1 MSRIA
6 PDRAGKA
13 PDSRRHVSSGSIRG
27 ALVGSLLLFLTLPTH
42 AAPSAAA
49 PRQVLVLQS
58 MDRGSLV
65 FDTVTADFRAALL
78 RRLGTSV
85 TLFDFVVV
93 PAGLTATPREPVID
107 YLQSIYSREPPE
119 LIVTI
124 GGPAAAFA
132 RSNRQQLFPQTPVLF
147 AAVEERFLGDRPLG
161 ENETSVTVSIDYPGV
176 IEDILRLL
184 PETRNVFFVMGS
196 GPVAAF
202 WQTELQRNF
211 DSFGNRLTFIW
222 SQDLSYEQTLQ
233 RAESLPPHSAIFYLT
248 AGTFAT
254 GSWQGDEKTLADL
267 SARANAPI
275 FGALSPWLGAGVV
288 GGRLL
293 DLDDI
298 GDVMADV
305 VVRILNGESP
315 GSIRIPPKSRGPGV
329 FDARLLRRWNIDES
343 RLPPGSDVR
352 FRNPSLWR
360 DYRDEVLGAL
370 AVLSLQALLIV
381 GLLYQRRARH
391 RAEAASRRHLTLA
404 ADANRRITIAALTSS
419 MVHELSQPL
428 ASILN
433 NAEAA
438 EMMMA
443 SNRSTPEL
451 LREILADIRT
461 ADARATDIV
470 NRYRAMLRHR
480 ELETEQIDIHAVV
493 RDSLTFL
500 AHDTKR
506 RQIQVDVD
514 LAPVPCIVIGDQV
527 LLQQV
532 VVNLMMNAMD
542 AMVETAADRRRI
554 TVSDVVGPG
563 SVKLS
568 VRDAGTGLPAGSDG
582 TLFQPFVTTKAT
594 GIGIGLTIVRT
605 IVEAHG
611 GRIDAHNNDDRGAT
625 FTVTLPCNEVST
637 VA

>member
-1 MSRIA
+1 
-6 PDRAGKA
+6 
-13 PDSRRHVSSGSIRG
+13 
-27 ALVGSLLLFLTLPTH
+27 
-42 AAPSAAA
+42 
-49 PRQVLVLQS
+49 
-58 MDRGSLV
+58 
-65 FDTVTADFRAALL
+65 
-78 RRLGTSV
+78 
-85 TLFDFVVV
+85 
-93 PAGLTATPREPVID
+93 
-107 YLQSIYSREPPE
+107 
-119 LIVTI
+119 
-124 GGPAAAFA
+124 
-132 RSNRQQLFPQTPVLF
+132 
-147 AAVEERFLGDRPLG
+147 
-161 ENETSVTVSIDYPGV
+161 
-176 IEDILRLL
+176 
-184 PETRNVFFVMGS
+184 
-196 GPVAAF
+196 
-202 WQTELQRNF
+202 
-211 DSFGNRLTFIW
+211 
-222 SQDLSYEQTLQ
+222 
-233 RAESLPPHSAIFYLT
+233 
-248 AGTFAT
+248 
-254 GSWQGDEKTLADL
+254 
-267 SARANAPI
+267 
-275 FGALSPWLGAGVV
+275 
-288 GGRLL
+288 
-293 DLDDI
+293 
-298 GDVMADV
+298 
-305 VVRILNGESP
+305 
-315 GSIRIPPKSRGPGV
+315 
-329 FDARLLRRWNIDES
+329 
-343 RLPPGSDVR
+343 
-352 FRNPSLWR
+352 
-360 DYRDEVLGAL
+360 
-370 AVLSLQALLIV
+370 
-381 GLLYQRRARH
+381 
-391 RAEAASRRHLTLA
+391 
-404 ADANRRITIAALTSS
+404 

-433 NAEAA
+433 NTEAA

-542 AMVETAADRRRI
+542 AMAETSADRRRI